1 MIGELLT
8 NPIDTI
14 VFFLLAMPGRLIAI
28 SCHEWGHAWMA
39 NKCGDPTARLMGRM
53 TINPLAH
60 LDPFGFVMMLV
71 AGFGWAKPVPVNP
84 NNFRNYRRDDLKVS
98 LAGITMNLILF
109 CLGCAVMYGIVGMA
123 LYKASL
129 NTFMNAYY
137 ITEYLGE
144 QVFVINN
151 SYIPMEDLLEYA
163 PYLSEFLIG
172 GVFGDI
178 TMYAYQ
184 MLMYFTLTNLVLAIF
199 NLIPV
204 PPLDGFHVL
213 DDLVLHKTRFRM
225 TMQARQALSA
235 VLIVLVVTGATGEI
249 IGFFQDIVFGAVG
262 KLANIVFSGM
272 GLI

>member
-14 VFFLLAMPGRLIAI
+14 IFFLLAMPGRLIAI

-60 LDPFGFVMMLV
+60 LDPFGFLMMIV

-84 NNFRNYRRDDLKVS
+84 RNFRHYRKDDLKVS

-109 CLGCAVMYGIVGMA
+109 VIGCVVMYAIVGLA
-123 LYKASL
+123 LYKASF
-129 NTFMNAYY
+129 NTYMDAFY
-137 ITEYLGE
+137 ITDYLG
-144 QVFVINN
+144 QRVFISGG
-151 SYIPMEDLLEYA
+151 SYIPMDYLLRYA

-172 GVFGDI
+172 GVFGDV
-178 TMYAYQ
+178 TMYVYE

-213 DDLVLHKTRFRM
+213 DDLVLYKTRFRM
-225 TMQARQALSA
+225 TYKAQQALSA
-235 VLIVLVVTGATGEI
+235 ALIILVVTGMTGEI
-249 IGFFQDIVFGAVG
+249 IGFFQNIAFGAVG
-262 KLANIVFSGM
+262 RIAHFVFTGI

>member
-8 NPIDTI
+8 DPINTI
-14 VFFLLAMPGRLIAI
+14 IFFLLAMPGRLIAI

-39 NKCGDPTARLMGRM
+39 DKCGDPTARLMGRM

-60 LDPFGFVMMLV
+60 LDPFGFLMMLV

-98 LAGITMNLILF
+98 LAGIKVNILLF
-109 CLGCAVMYGIVGMA
+109 LLGCTVMYAIVGMA

-129 NTFMNAYY
+129 NGPEAAYY
-137 ITEYLGE
+137 ITHYMGE
-144 QVFVINN
+144 QVFILDN
-151 SYIPMEDLLEYA
+151 SYIPMTELLRYA
-163 PYLSEFLIG
+163 PYLSDFLIG
-172 GVFGDI
+172 GVFGDV

-213 DDLVLHKTRFRM
+213 DDIVLHKTRFRM
-225 TMQARQALSA
+225 TYKAQQTLSA
-235 VLIVLVVTGATGEI
+235 VLIILVVTGMTGEI
-249 IGFFQDIVFGAVG
+249 IGFFQNITFEAVGRLATIVFTG
-262 KLANIVFSGM
+262 I

>member
-8 NPIDTI
+8 DPVNTI
-14 VFFLLAMPGRLIAI
+14 IFFLLAMPGRLIAI

-39 NKCGDPTARLMGRM
+39 DKCGDPTARLMGRM

-60 LDPFGFVMMLV
+60 LDPFGFLMMIV

-98 LAGITMNLILF
+98 LAGITVNLMLF
-109 CLGCAVMYGIVGMA
+109 CVGCIVMYGIVGMA

-129 NTFMNAYY
+129 NTFMNEYY
-137 ITEYLGE
+137 ITDYLGS
-144 QVFVINN
+144 QVFVIGG
-151 SYIPMEDLLEYA
+151 SYIEMDMLLEYA

-172 GVFGDI
+172 GVFGEA

-213 DDLVLHKTRFRM
+213 DDLVLHRTRFRM
-225 TMQARQALSA
+225 TYRAQQALSMA
-235 VLIVLVVTGATGEI
+235 LIVLIMTGATGEI
-249 IGFFQDIVFGAVG
+249 IGFFQQIAFGAVG
-262 KLANIVFSGM
+262 NIANFVFSRI

>member
-8 NPIDTI
+8 NPIETI
-14 VFFLLAMPGRLIAI
+14 IFFLLAMPGRLIAI

-39 NKCGDPTARLMGRM
+39 NRCGDPTARLMGRM

-60 LDPFGFVMMLV
+60 LDPFGFLMMIV

-98 LAGITMNLILF
+98 LAGITMNILLF
-109 CLGCAVMYGIVGMA
+109 LVGCVVMYTIVGLA
-123 LYKASL
+123 LYKASF
-129 NTFMNAYY
+129 NTFRDAYY

-144 QVFVINN
+144 TVFIVDGT
-151 SYIPMEDLLEYA
+151 YIPMNMLIEYA

-172 GVFGDI
+172 GVFGDV

-225 TMQARQALSA
+225 TFRAQQTLSA
-235 VLIVLVVTGATGEI
+235 VLIILIVTGATGEI
-249 IGFFQDIVFGAVG
+249 IGFFQEIVFGVVG
-262 KLANIVFSGM
+262 KAATAVFTGI

>member
-14 VFFLLAMPGRLIAI
+14 IYLLLAMPGRLIAI
-28 SCHEWGHAWMA
+28 SCHEWGHAWVA

-60 LDPFGFVMMLV
+60 LDPFGFLMMMV
-71 AGFGWAKPVPVNP
+71 AGFGWAKPVPVDP
-84 NNFRNYRRDDLKVS
+84 RNFRNYRKDDLKVS
-98 LAGITMNLILF
+98 LAGITVNILLF
-109 CLGCAVMYGIVGMA
+109 ILGCTVMYAIVGLA
-123 LYKASL
+123 LHKASF
-129 NTFMNAYY
+129 NTFRDSYY
-137 ITEYLGE
+137 ITEYMGQ
-144 QVFVINN
+144 QVFVSGG
-151 SYIPMEDLLEYA
+151 SYIPMTELLEYA

-172 GVFGDI
+172 GVFGEV

-184 MLMYFTLTNLVLAIF
+184 MLMYFTVTNIVLAVF

-225 TMQARQALSA
+225 TYRAQQTLSM
-235 VLIVLVVTGATGEI
+235 VLIVLVVTGMTGEI
-249 IGFFQDIVFGAVG
+249 IGFFRDIAFGAAG
-262 KLANIVFSGM
+262 RLANIVFTGI

>member
-8 NPIDTI
+8 NPIETI
-14 VFFLLAMPGRLIAI
+14 VFLLLAMPGRLIAI

-60 LDPFGFVMMLV
+60 LDPFGFLMMLI

-84 NNFRNYRRDDLKVS
+84 RNFRKYRRDDLLVS
-98 LAGITMNLILF
+98 LAGIAMNLILF
-109 CLGCAVMYGIVGMA
+109 CVGCIVMYAIVGMA

-129 NTFMNAYY
+129 NTFMDAYY
-137 ITEYLGE
+137 ITDYLGR
-144 QVFVINN
+144 QVFVIGG
-151 SYIPMEDLLEYA
+151 SYIPMSDLLVYA

-213 DDLVLHKTRFRM
+213 DDTILHRTRFRM
-225 TMQARQALSA
+225 TYRAQQTLSA
-235 VLIVLVVTGATGEI
+235 VLILLIVTGMTGEI
-249 IGFFQDIVFGAVG
+249 IGFFQEITFNAVG
-262 KLANIVFSGM
+262 RLANIVFTGI